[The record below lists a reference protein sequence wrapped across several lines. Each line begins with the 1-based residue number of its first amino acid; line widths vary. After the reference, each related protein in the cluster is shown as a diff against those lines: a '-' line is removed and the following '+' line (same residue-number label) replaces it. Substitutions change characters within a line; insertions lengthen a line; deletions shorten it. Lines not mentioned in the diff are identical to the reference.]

1 MGDTSFFVIGF
12 CITLVLIKFIIVDV
26 ETLSAKSFNTENISI
41 VIGAIFLI
49 PLFETMRIIALRLIN
64 RKSAFNC
71 DDNQLHHLLMRSG
84 FNYFKS
90 SIILGVANLSI
101 AFSIIMFSKYL
112 NSVELLGIMI
122 FYFIL
127 FTIMF
132 YMLKTDYKLKLN

>member
-12 CITLVLIKFIIVDV
+12 CITLVLIKFV

-49 PLFETMRIIALRLIN
+49 PLFDIMRIIALRLIN

-127 FTIMF
+127 SAIMF